1 MHSYHRSSSSSST
14 SCLPS
19 ICSLQTF
26 IGLAVILCVYVM
38 LQSSVTLN
46 DKSIHSEHI
55 KTAYPSSINPS
66 SQYELEEMPSF
77 YHPSFSHPR
86 RMENTTPQNN
96 TEEDENLGGL
106 AEDFK
111 ITWGGGRGKF
121 HENGDLLT
129 LSIDES
135 SGSGYESKDEFLF
148 AKINMYI
155 KLIPDNSAGTVTT
168 FFLSSNETNHD
179 EIDFEFL
186 GNVSGQPYTV
196 HTNIYSQGKGE
207 REQQFYLWFDPT
219 EDFHSYSILWNPYRI
234 VFFVDG
240 VAIREFKNMESIGV
254 PFPKNQPM
262 KIYSSLWNADDW
274 ATQGG
279 RVKTDWSN
287 APFVASFRN
296 FTSRA
301 CIWSSGSSSCG
312 EDPSPTGP
320 EDAWLEEALD
330 AKTLEKLKE
339 VQDKY
344 MTYNYC
350 KDKWRFSKGM
360 PKECNVTSTKDD

>member
-1 MHSYHRSSSSSST
+1 MHSYHRSSSSSPSI
-14 SCLPS
+14 LPS

-46 DKSIHSEHI
+46 DKSLHSEHI
-55 KTAYPSSINPS
+55 KTSSINPS
-66 SQYELEEMPSF
+66 SQYESGDMPSF
-77 YHPSFSHPR
+77 YHPSFSHPHR
-86 RMENTTPQNN
+86 KDGYSTPQNN
-96 TEEDENLGGL
+96 AEEDENLEGL
-106 AEDFK
+106 AEHFE
-111 ITWGGGRGKF
+111 ISWGGGRGKF

-135 SGSGYESKDEFLF
+135 SGSGFESKDEYLF
-148 AKINMYI
+148 AKIDMYI

-219 EDFHSYSILWNPYRI
+219 QDFHSYSILWNPFRI

-240 VAIREFKNMESIGV
+240 IAIREFKNQENKGV
-254 PFPKNQPM
+254 SFPKDQPM

-279 RVKTDWSN
+279 RVHTDWSN

-296 FTSRA
+296 FTSCA
-301 CIWSSGSSSCG
+301 CIWSSESSSCG
-312 EDPSPTGP
+312 SDPRPTDS
-320 EDAWLEEALD
+320 ENAWLGEELD
-330 AKTLEKLKE
+330 DKSLERLKW
-339 VQDKY
+339 VKDKY
-344 MTYNYC
+344 MTYDYC
-350 KDKWRFSKGM
+350 KDKWRFSKGL
-360 PKECNVTSTKDD
+360 PIECTFTKSNDD